1 MGIPAPFPW
10 FGGKSRVAHEVWAR
24 FGDTPNYV
32 EPFFGS
38 GAVLLGRP
46 EFDGLRTET
55 VNDLDGFLA
64 NFWRAV
70 SKDGAAVAAWAD
82 SPVNEVDLHARHVWL
97 IGQRD
102 TLVARLMGDP
112 DYYDAKIAG
121 WWCWGLCCWI
131 GSGWCSGKGPWQSVD
146 GVFQRLGDA
155 GRGVNKQLP
164 HLSNAGQGVNKKL
177 PHLSNAGQGVN
188 KQLPHLSN
196 AGQGVNKK
204 LPHLGNAGRG
214 VNKQL
219 PLYEWFAELQER
231 LRYVRVACGDWQRM
245 VTPAVTERNGTTAV
259 FLDPPYPSHD
269 RAETYT
275 HDSGDVAYAV
285 RDWAIANGG
294 NPQLRIALCGYDGH
308 WEMPDDWYALAW
320 KAAGGYG
327 SQGKNTRGAANSHRE
342 RVWFSPHCLP
352 ALNATLRAE
361 EAMLV

>member
-46 EFDGLRTET
+46 EFDGRRTET
-55 VNDLDGFLA
+55 INDLDGFLA

-97 IGQRD
+97 MGQRD

-146 GVFQRLGDA
+146 GVFQRLSNA

-164 HLSNAGQGVNKKL
+164 HLGDAGQGVNKK
-177 PHLSNAGQGVN
+177 
-188 KQLPHLSN
+188 
-196 AGQGVNKK
+196 
-204 LPHLGNAGRG
+204 
-214 VNKQL
+214 L

-231 LRYVRVACGDWQRM
+231 LRYVRVACGDWQR
-245 VTPAVTERNGTTAV
+245 VCTDTVIQRGTGTANALCAV
-259 FLDPPYPSHD
+259 FLDPPYPIHD

-285 RDWAIANGG
+285 RDWAIANGD
-294 NPQLRIALCGYDGH
+294 NPQLRIALCGYEGH
-308 WEMPDDWYALAW
+308 WEMPDDWHALAW

-342 RVWFSPHCLP
+342 RIWFSPHCLP
-352 ALNATLRAE
+352 ALNATLHTE